1 MERKIRNTLILI
13 INSGNSKI
21 SYDSQVS
28 NGDKN
33 FLFSDI
39 ECIDLEEGYSKFLES
54 NFSYLI
60 ILNLRRWKNK
70 LVNISSYLVNCV
82 ESLENTEHYA
92 ICQPSI
98 IYGNLLE
105 EHKLIVSQKKMH
117 TYIYSIDE
125 SFVAI
130 KGSVARNFR
139 INAFILNQKI
149 NWDEYHKDINSY
161 GFESYRLCN
170 CYIEVEPYDKSEII
184 KHESQDSI
192 DLLNKSYLKKNF
204 DIGIEFSYLAPIYNG
219 TSEYATNILGSLVEI
234 FQKNKI
240 SFQIIADL
248 PIIKKFELEKYSHFL
263 IDSKKCEENFYKLLF
278 IPQQVYSVLALEKI
292 NRICFQYVFTMLD
305 VIALRC
311 RYLGEP
317 RGLDIASSI
326 AYKYCASV
334 LGLSK
339 SSSDDIEA
347 FFSERLIFKPVIPI
361 LLTKS
366 MDLRNKDNLSNKFS
380 SEKEFVLLMGNAF
393 KHKAIEKTLD
403 ALYDSD
409 IKVIVVG
416 IESGIDKFKKRF
428 KFYPSGQLSNQ
439 MIESLYQ
446 NSSLILYPSLY
457 EGFGLPVVAALQIG
471 KRILVY
477 DSLINRELKLEFD
490 RSGLISFFDSFSDLT
505 LIIKKIL
512 NSPVEIKK
520 EFIVTRT
527 WEHVSEETAAILLSN
542 LKTILE
548 FDVINQRIYDIREV
562 RKIIENSPLV
572 KLHRLRSLAKLVFE
586 ITLRILNGYRARAVG
601 VLLKILGRKK

>member
-1 MERKIRNTLILI
+1 MIFT
-13 INSGNSKI
+13 
-21 SYDSQVS
+21 
-28 NGDKN
+28 
-33 FLFSDI
+33 
-39 ECIDLEEGYSKFLES
+39 
-54 NFSYLI
+54 
-60 ILNLRRWKNK
+60 
-70 LVNISSYLVNCV
+70 
-82 ESLENTEHYA
+82 
-92 ICQPSI
+92 
-98 IYGNLLE
+98 
-105 EHKLIVSQKKMH
+105 
-117 TYIYSIDE
+117 
-125 SFVAI
+125 
-130 KGSVARNFR
+130 GSWV
-139 INAFILNQKI
+139 NQKI

-457 EGFGLPVVAALQIG
+457 EGFGLPVVAVLQIG

-520 EFIVTRT
+520 ESDNICT
-527 WEHVSEETAAILLSN
+527 
-542 LKTILE
+542 
-548 FDVINQRIYDIREV
+548 
-562 RKIIENSPLV
+562 
-572 KLHRLRSLAKLVFE
+572 
-586 ITLRILNGYRARAVG
+586 
-601 VLLKILGRKK
+601 